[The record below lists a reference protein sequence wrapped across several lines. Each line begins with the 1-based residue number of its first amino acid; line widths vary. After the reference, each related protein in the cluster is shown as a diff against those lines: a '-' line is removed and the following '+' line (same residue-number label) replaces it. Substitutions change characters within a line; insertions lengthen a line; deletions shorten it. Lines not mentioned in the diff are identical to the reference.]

1 MDNDVT
7 DRMLAEEAMRKAQQ
21 AAQDRQVLYE
31 QVVSMISDIVWR
43 YDVNAKRKYIS
54 SYISPVADRMLG
66 LPDGTIGDSFEKY
79 FSYIHSDDLPAFQD
93 AFFEMIRKRGKDKT
107 AEYRMRKADGT
118 MLWVLSK
125 FSAFSQPDGR
135 ITAFGTTSDITERK
149 RAEEAL
155 RRSEEK
161 YRGIFDESIV
171 AIYVFDKDK
180 NFINTNQAGLDLL
193 GYSREELLQMSI
205 PDVDADPV
213 VVLPSHQELLSGG
226 RLINYEHRL
235 RRKDGTIITVLD
247 NSRPLTDLHGKVVGM
262 LSTLIDIT
270 ERKRTEEALRTSHLI
285 IEEII
290 NAIPVRVFWKNRD
303 LVYLG
308 CNAIFAHDA
317 GYAASKDIVGKD
329 DYQMGWR
336 DQAELYRSDDRQVIE
351 SGRAKLLIEE
361 PQTTPEGNTIV
372 LLTSKIPLRSSE
384 EEIIGVLG
392 TYMDITERKR
402 AEEEVREA
410 ETRYRAF
417 FNTSID
423 CVFITSVDGRLIDLN
438 DAAVSVFGYESREDL
453 LKTDIRDLYANS
465 DERTR
470 HLQVIN
476 EKGYAR
482 EYPVALQKKDGTII
496 DTLITSVAKKDSKG
510 RIIGYQGTVRDI
522 TKRKQADLSRERS
535 LVRQKQLNLLQ
546 LTLLSP
552 GKLEQKLK
560 KITDGVVDIFGADFC
575 RIWITSPGDL
585 CDVGCIHAAITAGPH
600 VCLHRDRCL
609 RLLASSGRYTHTDG
623 EVHRRVPFGCY
634 KIGHIASEREQRF
647 LTNDVQSDIRIHN
660 REWAKVNGLVSF
672 AGYQLRLPDGDALGV
687 MALFSKKP
695 ITCEEDAQLNI
706 LSNTVT
712 QVVLTALADEELLET
727 LNEATR
733 LNKYLNEQTARANEL
748 ADLARK
754 ASAAKSEFL
763 ANMSHEIR
771 TPLNGIIGMIG
782 LLQDMNLNGEQL
794 EYARIAG
801 ISGEI
806 LLSLINDILDF
817 SKIEAHKLEL
827 ETLDYDLRSVLE
839 NTTNL
844 LAIGAHEKDLELVCI
859 MEPSVPSLLS
869 GDPGRLRQILIN
881 LGSNAVKFTNH
892 GKIVIRVSLVSED
905 KRNAT
910 IRFSISDSG
919 IGIPADRQDILF
931 SPFSQ
936 VDGSTTRKY
945 GGTGLGLAISRQL
958 VELMGGMIGVQSE
971 VGKGSTFWFTA
982 IFQKQPARIES
993 AEDIAE
999 MEIEEAMHQIEMPG
1013 FTQSSKRKIRI
1024 LVAED
1029 NPVNQKVA
1037 QALLRK
1043 MGMQS
1048 DVVANGLEAVNALQT
1063 IPYDLVLMDCQ
1074 MPEMDGYEAT
1084 SKIRQPGSKALNPC
1098 IPIIAM
1104 TALAMQGDR
1113 EKCIQ
1118 AGMNDFIAKPVLRR
1132 DLTKMLDR
1140 WLAKTANS
1148 KSLRSIVIP

>member
-1 MDNDVT
+1 MIMENDVA
-7 DRMLAEEAMRKAQQ
+7 DRMLADEALRKAQQ

-31 QVVSMISDIVWR
+31 QVISMISDVVWR
-43 YDVNAKRKYIS
+43 YDVNAKRRYIN
-54 SYISPVADRMLG
+54 SYISPVAERMLG
-66 LPDGTIGDSFEKY
+66 LPEGAITDSFDKY
-79 FSYIHSDDLPAFQD
+79 FSYVYPDDLPAFKD
-93 AFFEMIRKRGKDKT
+93 IFFETIRKREKDKT
-107 AEYRMRKADGT
+107 LEYRMRKADGT
-118 MLWVLSK
+118 ILWVLSK
-125 FSAFSQPDGR
+125 FSAYSQPDGR
-135 ITAFGTTSDITERK
+135 ITAFGTTSDIM
-149 RAEEAL
+149 
-155 RRSEEK
+155 
-161 YRGIFDESIV
+161 D
-171 AIYVFDKDK
+171 
-180 NFINTNQAGLDLL
+180 
-193 GYSREELLQMSI
+193 
-205 PDVDADPV
+205 
-213 VVLPSHQELLSGG
+213 
-226 RLINYEHRL
+226 
-235 RRKDGTIITVLD
+235 
-247 NSRPLTDLHGKVVGM
+247 
-262 LSTLIDIT
+262 
-270 ERKRTEEALRTSHLI
+270 RKRTEEALHASHQI

-290 NAIPVRVFWKNRD
+290 NAIPVRVFWKDRN
-303 LVYLG
+303 LIYLG

-317 GYAASKDIVGKD
+317 GYTDSKDIIGKD

-336 DQAELYRSDDRQVIE
+336 DQAELYRGDDRQVIE
-351 SGRAKLLIEE
+351 SGHAKLLIEE
-361 PQTTPEGNTIV
+361 PQTTPEGKTIT
-372 LLTSKIPLRSSE
+372 LLTSKIPLRSFGG
-384 EEIIGVLG
+384 EIIGVLG

-410 ETRYRAF
+410 EKRYRAF

-423 CVFITSVDGRLIDLN
+423 SVFITSVDGHWIDLN
-438 DAAVSVFGYESREDL
+438 DASVSIFGYESREDL
-453 LKTDIRDLYANS
+453 LKTDIKDLYANS
-465 DERTR
+465 DDRTR

-476 EKGYAR
+476 EKGYTR
-482 EYPVALQKKDGTII
+482 EYPVALRKKDGTII
-496 DTLITSVAKKDSKG
+496 DTLITSVAKKDSIG
-510 RIIGYQGTVRDI
+510 RIIGYQGTIRDI
-522 TKRKQADLSRERS
+522 TKHKQADLSQERS

-546 LTLLSP
+546 QTLLSP
-552 GKLEQKLK
+552 GTLQQKLK

-575 RIWITSPGDL
+575 RIWITGPGDR
-585 CDVGCIHAAITAGPH
+585 CSVGCIHAATTAGPH
-600 VCLHRDRCL
+600 ACLHRDHCL
-609 RLLASSGRYTHTDG
+609 QLLASSGRYTHTDG

-647 LTNDVQSDIRIHN
+647 LTNDVQSDICIHN
-660 REWAKVNGLVSF
+660 REWVKEIGLVSF
-672 AGYQLRLPDGDALGV
+672 AGYQLRLPDGEALGV

-712 QVVLTALADEELLET
+712 QVILTARADEELLEA

-782 LLQDMNLNGEQL
+782 LLQDMNLNAEQL

-801 ISGEI
+801 ISSEI

-817 SKIEAHKLEL
+817 SKIEAHKMEL
-827 ETLDYDLRSVLE
+827 ETLDYDLRSVLD
-839 NTTNL
+839 NTKNL
-844 LAIGAHEKDLELVCI
+844 LAIAAHEKDLELFYI
-859 MEPSVPSLLS
+859 LDPSVPFLLR

-881 LGSNAVKFTNH
+881 LGSNAVKFTDH
-892 GKIVIRVSLVSED
+892 GKIVIRVCLESED
-905 KRNAT
+905 ERNVT

-919 IGIPADRQDILF
+919 IGIPADRQDTLF

-958 VELMGGMIGVQSE
+958 VELMGGMIGVHSE

-982 IFQKQPARIES
+982 IFQKQPAIIKF
-993 AEDIAE
+993 AEDSG
-999 MEIEEAMHQIEMPG
+999 EIEVKGAKRRNDDSG
-1013 FTQSSKRKIRI
+1013 FTQSFKHKLRI

-1037 QALLRK
+1037 QAMLRK
-1043 MGMQS
+1043 MGLQS

-1063 IPYDLVLMDCQ
+1063 ISYDLVLMDCQ
-1074 MPEMDGYEAT
+1074 MPKMDGYKAT
-1084 SKIRQPGSKALNPC
+1084 SIIRQPGSKALNPH

-1140 WLAKTANS
+1140 WLVTTADG
-1148 KSLRSIVIP
+1148 KSLRSLDIP

>member
-1 MDNDVT
+1 MIMGNDVT
-7 DRMLAEEAMRKAQQ
+7 NRILAEEDLRKAQQ
-21 AAQDRQVLYE
+21 AMQDRQILYE
-31 QVVSMISDIVWR
+31 QVISMISDVVWR

-54 SYISPVADRMLG
+54 SYISPVADRMLD
-66 LPDGTIGDSFEKY
+66 LPDGTVADNFEKY
-79 FSYIHSDDLPAFQD
+79 FSYVYPDDLPAFKNI
-93 AFFEMIRKRGKDKT
+93 FFETIRKRGKDKT
-107 AEYRMRKADGT
+107 AEYRMLKADGT

-125 FSAFSQPDGR
+125 FSAYSQPDGR
-135 ITAFGTTSDITERK
+135 ITAFGTTSDITDRK
-149 RAEEAL
+149 QAEKAL
-155 RRSEEK
+155 H
-161 YRGIFDESIV
+161 
-171 AIYVFDKDK
+171 A
-180 NFINTNQAGLDLL
+180 
-193 GYSREELLQMSI
+193 
-205 PDVDADPV
+205 
-213 VVLPSHQELLSGG
+213 
-226 RLINYEHRL
+226 
-235 RRKDGTIITVLD
+235 
-247 NSRPLTDLHGKVVGM
+247 
-262 LSTLIDIT
+262 
-270 ERKRTEEALRTSHLI
+270 SHLI

-290 NAIPVRVFWKNRD
+290 NAIPVRVFWKDRN
-303 LVYLG
+303 LNYLG
-308 CNAIFAHDA
+308 CNAIFARDA
-317 GYAASKDIVGKD
+317 GYTDSKDIVGKD

-336 DQAELYRSDDRQVIE
+336 DQAELYRGDDRQVIE

-361 PQTTPEGNTIV
+361 PQTTPEGNTII
-372 LLTSKIPLRSSE
+372 LLTSKIPLRSFE
-384 EEIIGVLG
+384 GEIIGVLG
-392 TYMDITERKR
+392 TYMDITERKH

-410 ETRYRAF
+410 EKRYRAF

-423 CVFITSVDGRLIDLN
+423 CVFITSVDGQWIDLN
-438 DAAVSVFGYESREDL
+438 DAAVSIFGYESREDL
-453 LKTDIRDLYANS
+453 LKTDIKDLYANF
-465 DERTR
+465 DDRAR

-476 EKGYAR
+476 EKGYTK
-482 EYPVALQKKDGTII
+482 EYPVALRKKDGTIM
-496 DTLITSVAKKDSKG
+496 DTLITSVAKKDSIG
-510 RIIGYQGTVRDI
+510 RIIGYQGTIRDI
-522 TKRKQADLSRERS
+522 TKHKQADLSRERS
-535 LVRQKQLNLLQ
+535 LGRQKQLNLLQ
-546 LTLLSP
+546 QTLLSP
-552 GKLEQKLK
+552 GNLQQKLK

-575 RIWITSPGDL
+575 RIWITGPGDL
-585 CDVGCIHAAITAGPH
+585 CDVGCIHAATTAGPH
-600 VCLHRDRCL
+600 ICFHRDHCL
-609 RLLASSGRYTHTDG
+609 QLFASSGRYAHTDG
-623 EVHRRVPFGCY
+623 KVHRRVPFGCY
-634 KIGHIASEREQRF
+634 KIGCIASQNEQRF
-647 LTNDVQSDIRIHN
+647 LTNDVQSDICIHN
-660 REWAKVNGLVSF
+660 REWAKEIGLVSF

-712 QVVLTALADEELLET
+712 QVILTARADEELLDT

-754 ASAAKSEFL
+754 ANAAKSEFL

-782 LLQDMNLNGEQL
+782 LLQDMNLNAEQL

-827 ETLDYDLRSVLE
+827 ERLDYDLRSVLD
-839 NTTNL
+839 NTKNL
-844 LAIGAHEKDLELVCI
+844 LAIWAHEKYLELVCI
-859 MEPSVPSLLS
+859 VEPSVPSLLR

-881 LGSNAVKFTNH
+881 LGSNAVKFTDH
-892 GKIVIRVSLVSED
+892 GKIVIRVCLESED
-905 KRNAT
+905 ERKAT

-919 IGIPADRQDILF
+919 IGIPADRQDTLF

-958 VELMGGMIGVQSE
+958 VELMGGTIGVHSE

-982 IFQKQPARIES
+982 IFQKQPSIIEF
-993 AEDIAE
+993 AEDSE
-999 MEIEEAMHQIEMPG
+999 EIETKGAKHRNDDPG
-1013 FTQSSKRKIRI
+1013 FAQSFKHKLRI

-1037 QALLRK
+1037 QAMLRK
-1043 MGMQS
+1043 IGLQS

-1063 IPYDLVLMDCQ
+1063 TPYDLVLMDCQ

-1084 SKIRQPGSKALNPC
+1084 SIIRQPGSKALNPC

-1132 DLTKMLDR
+1132 DLTKLLDR
-1140 WLAKTANS
+1140 WLATTDDGQ
-1148 KSLRSIVIP
+1148 SLRSLDIP